1 MDYIELTCRVDTKNP
16 ETAFEILIAQ
26 LNEIGYESY
35 DQEEEKLKAY
45 ILEKFFDIDTVR
57 SLQVNTLTDCT
68 IHYSWQVIKTEN
80 WNQVWEKSFK
90 PIVVDNECVIR
101 APFHTGTPTLK
112 YEIIIEPKMSF
123 GTGHHETTYLM
134 LKTMLKLDFKDNTVL
149 DMGCGTGVLAIL
161 AKLKGAKTVTAIDID
176 EWAYKNTLENIEKN
190 NCTDIQVFQGDASL
204 LKNQNFDIIIAN
216 INRNI
221 LMSDISVYARGL
233 NSNGMLLLSGLYDSD
248 LQMIKD
254 EAENHQLIY
263 HSHKEKHNWVAA
275 LFYKH

>member
-45 ILEKFFDIDTVR
+45 ILEKFFDIDAVR
-57 SLQVNTLTDCT
+57 SLQVNTLIDCT